1 MPRSA
6 LNAGKDNLFGGTTVD
21 EVDQAAKID
30 NMPNFVTF
38 LLLLLPAAPLPPSPT
53 RVLFLGNS
61 YTYSNDMPAILQALA
76 AAAGDSLDYEM
87 ETPDGASLE
96 EHYRR
101 GSVAIA
107 TREGTWDFV
116 VLQEQSLRPAMPIRQ
131 VEKEFFRYGELLG
144 RQIKDLHP
152 GAKTILYVTWGRWH
166 HTGALCEIVPEA
178 CTYWGADSLITL
190 RYRMLAG
197 RMGAKLAQ
205 AGPAWRYVQ
214 QHHPEI
220 ELFNPD
226 AIHPSLEG
234 SYLAACCLYA
244 AIFDKDPERLAYDYV
259 LAPKVAA
266 LLRKAASVVARE
278 K

>member
-1 MPRSA
+1 
-6 LNAGKDNLFGGTTVD
+6 
-21 EVDQAAKID
+21 
-30 NMPNFVTF
+30 MPNFVIY
-38 LLLLLPAAPLPPSPT
+38 LLLTLLPAPPAPSSPT
-53 RVLFLGNS
+53 RVLFIGNS
-61 YTYSNDMPAILQALA
+61 YTYSNDMPAILRSLA
-76 AAAGDSLDYEM
+76 ASAGYSLDFEM
-87 ETPDGASLE
+87 EVPDGASLE

-107 TREGTWDFV
+107 TREGAWDFV

-131 VEKEFFRYGELLG
+131 VEREFFRYGELLG
-144 RQIKDLHP
+144 RQIKGLHP

-166 HTGALCEIVPEA
+166 HTGALCETVPAA

-197 RMGAKLAQ
+197 RMGAKLAP

-244 AIFDKDPERLAYDYV
+244 AIFDEGPEKLTYDYV
-259 LAPKVAA
+259 LAPEVAA
-266 LLRKAASVVARE
+266 LLRRAAAVVAWE